1 MDDELQN
8 RVYQAI
14 DARLT
19 TGMTDL
25 EGACRLFNGFYE
37 SNSDLVIDRYAYS
50 LVFFDH
56 ADPPGGFSSIIP
68 EIQSA
73 ILKMMPAI
81 QSVLVKFRRS
91 PDQEARR
98 GEMMFG
104 SHPTEEIR
112 EYGVRYAVDL
122 RLNQDASFYLDTRS
136 LRLWLKD
143 NSKSWN
149 VLNCF
154 AYTGSLGAA
163 ALAGGASRVCQIDLS
178 SRFLSI
184 ARRTYSLNNFEIR
197 DEDFLF
203 GEFFRVTSSLR
214 REGAQFDCVIL
225 DAPFFSATT
234 GSVLH
239 TQQDTAR
246 LINKVRPLV
255 KDGGWLVAV
264 NNALFL
270 SGKDYLR
277 IIEDLAVDGCLE
289 LDGIIP
295 IPEDVTG
302 YPQTIL
308 RRPPVD
314 PAPFNHPTKIAILR
328 VRKKKK

>member
-1 MDDELQN
+1 MGDELQN
-8 RVYQAI
+8 RIIQAI
-14 DARLT
+14 NTRLI
-19 TGMTDL
+19 TGLTDL

-37 SNSDLVIDRYAYS
+37 SNSDLVIDRYADS
-50 LVFFDH
+50 LIFFDQ
-56 ADPPGGFSSIIP
+56 ADPPGGSSSVIP
-68 EIQSA
+68 GIKSA

-98 GEMMFG
+98 GQMIFG
-104 SHPTEEIR
+104 DHPTEEIR

-122 RLNQDASFYLDTRS
+122 RMNQDASFYLDTRN
-136 LRLWLKD
+136 LRLWLMEHC
-143 NSKSWN
+143 NNWN

-163 ALAGGASRVCQIDLS
+163 ALAGGASRVCQLDLS
-178 SRFLSI
+178 PRFLSI

-197 DEDFLF
+197 DEDFLS

-225 DAPFFSATT
+225 DAPFFSSTT
-234 GSVLH
+234 GSALH

-246 LINKVRPLV
+246 LINKVRPMV

-270 SGKDYLR
+270 SGNDYVR
-277 IIEDLAVDGCLE
+277 IIEELAVDGCLE